1 MRDTRHP
8 ERFFLMALTFALK
21 MTAHRILDYLKGF
34 SPREDVFAL
43 GGEAACYRKKGRE
56 EDEEKDPRFVLS
68 NHEAFKD
75 LDIGAVMEKVFAAVP
90 RQYEKGKASD
100 WAYVEDIF
108 HNPVNDPHEIAER
121 QAAISELQADE
132 ALWNQ
137 VLAVKSSLDMCLYDE
152 RFRSAVNGL
161 KALQDVSNIVEFV
174 LSVRRMR
181 EPVSKRLKRVK
192 DLGARFDADERFRE
206 AEFFVQELYLPYG
219 LGNVIDDNMDYL
231 RSISSVGSRREF
243 YGGNRII
250 FEATERMLT
259 EEPFRQFVN
268 DEARAIELLK
278 TMKSK
283 LGVWHKEMFGFR
295 LSGLDLES
303 WGKNER
309 KRYGDLMEYW
319 LLLVN
324 EALYS
329 RVPGLEIGDLSQELG
344 FYLGAAAV
352 QRQWTDIGF
361 SVTNPK
367 IIDRRELKA
376 TIISSANTSL
386 IEKLCGDRIVHN
398 DIVSDRDHNLFVI
411 TGPNN
416 GGKTTYIRQVGQ
428 MYWFAHVGMG
438 IPADSAELSAID
450 AIFTSFN
457 TEDNTAEGTGLYL
470 TELKRIAQFSQPAA
484 GQPRMSPYSIIFF
497 DEFANGTD
505 HEESVK
511 RTKIV
516 LEYLSQKGVTAY
528 FTTHKHEIADM
539 VEAGELPGAVNLGA
553 EVRRNGDGVETT
565 YRIMRNAKE
574 KSYGYI
580 QAEAMG
586 ITPESLHAH
595 LMKEIAQGA
604 YTVED
609 TRVETVRKHN
619 ADH

>member
-1 MRDTRHP
+1 
-8 ERFFLMALTFALK
+8 MALSLTLK
-21 MTAHRILDYLKGF
+21 KTTRRILDYLKGF
-34 SPREDVFAL
+34 SPREDIFAL
-43 GGEAACYRKKGRE
+43 EGEAACYRKKCFE
-56 EDEEKDPRFVLS
+56 EAGEEDPRFILS
-68 NHEAFKD
+68 NYEAFKD
-75 LDIGAVMEKVFAAVP
+75 LDIGGVMEKVFVAVP
-90 RQYEKGKASD
+90 RQYEKGKAAD
-100 WAYVEDIF
+100 WSYIEDIF
-108 HNPVNDPHEIAER
+108 RYPVNDPHEIAER
-121 QAAISELQADE
+121 QAAISELQTDE
-132 ALWNQ
+132 ALWNS

-161 KALQDVSNIVEFV
+161 KALQDVSNIIEFV
-174 LSVRRMR
+174 LSVREMS
-181 EPVSKRLKRVK
+181 EPASKRLKRVK
-192 DLGARFDADERFRE
+192 DFGVRFDADDRFCE
-206 AEFFVQELYLPYG
+206 AESFVRAIYLPYG
-219 LGNVIDDNMDYL
+219 LGNAINDNMDYL
-231 RSISSVGSRREF
+231 QSISSVGSRREF
-243 YGGNRII
+243 YGGNRFIL
-250 FEATERMLT
+250 EATERMIT
-259 EEPFRQFVN
+259 EEPFRRFVN
-268 DEARAIELLK
+268 DEARAVELLQ
-278 TMKSK
+278 TMRSK

-329 RVPGLEIGDLSQELG
+329 RVPGLEIGELSRELG

-352 QRQWTDIGF
+352 QRKWAAEGF
-361 SVTNPK
+361 PVTNPK

-376 TIISSANTSL
+376 AIIRSANTSL
-386 IEKLCGDRIVHN
+386 MERLCGDRIVHN

-428 MYWFAHVGMG
+428 MYWLAHVGMG
-438 IPADSAELSAID
+438 IPADRAELSAID

-457 TEDNTAEGTGLYL
+457 TEDNIEEGTGLYL
-470 TELKRIAQFSQPAA
+470 TELKRISQFSRPAA

-553 EVRRNGDGVETT
+553 EVRQNGDVVETT

-574 KSYGYI
+574 GSYGHI

-595 LMKEIAQGA
+595 LMEEIAQGL
-604 YTVED
+604 YPVED
-609 TRVETVRKHN
+609 TRVETVGKRT